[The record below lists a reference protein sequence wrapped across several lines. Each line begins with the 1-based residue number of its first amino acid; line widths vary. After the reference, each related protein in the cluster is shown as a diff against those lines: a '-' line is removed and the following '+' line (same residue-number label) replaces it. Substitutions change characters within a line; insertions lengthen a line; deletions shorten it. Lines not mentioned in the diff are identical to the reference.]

1 MTRFLLL
8 IALLSGYALKAQDFS
23 GFWNG
28 RAELMGQS
36 LRVVFT
42 LEGEPEAI
50 SGTFQSPDQGEGAVP
65 ISGQLE
71 GDSLFIDV
79 PDLKLT
85 FRGYF
90 DSGAQRIQGQMEQMG
105 GVYPLTLQ
113 RDKLEAAKPNRPQ
126 TPQPPFPYSAE
137 EVTFR
142 SDGFELAGTL
152 TKPDAF
158 QQAIILVTGSGPQ
171 NRNSELLGHEPFYVI
186 ADHLSRN
193 GIAVLRYDERGV
205 GASEGSF
212 ASMTTLDFARD
223 LSEALRWLKSQDGF
237 TDIPIGVLGHSE
249 GGLTAS
255 VCAAEFRQP
264 DFIVSLAGMGVS
276 GAETLIRQNEDV
288 ALAEGAPAE
297 LAQMQRDRIAAM
309 CEAVEQHE
317 DSVRI
322 AKEIRKVLKEY
333 PAEAPGMTE
342 ADLFN
347 QFNNQMNSKWMR
359 WLINADAREY
369 WGDVRCP
376 VLAINGTKDVQVNA
390 SQNLKAIEFAL
401 KRNGNEDYTT
411 IALPNH
417 NHLLQ
422 ESFTGAVSEYG
433 KIEQTIS
440 PTVLKTVTEWVQQ
453 R

>member
-1 MTRFLLL
+1 M
-8 IALLSGYALKAQDFS
+8 SAQDFA

-42 LEGEPEAI
+42 LEGEPESI
-50 SGTFQSPDQGEGAVP
+50 SGTFESPDQGAGAVP
-65 ISGQLE
+65 ISGSLQ
-71 GDSLFIDV
+71 GDSLFLEV

-85 FRGYF
+85 FSGYF
-90 DSGAQRIQGQMEQMG
+90 DRNAERIQGQMEQMG

-113 RDKLEAAKPNRPQ
+113 REKLEAAKPNRPQ

-152 TKPDAF
+152 TKPENIN
-158 QQAIILVTGSGPQ
+158 QAIILVTGSGPQ

-205 GASEGSF
+205 ADSEGSF
-212 ASMTTLDFARD
+212 ATATTLDFARD

-237 TDIPIGVLGHSE
+237 TDIPVGVLGHSE

-255 VCAAEFRQP
+255 VCAAKFRQP

-288 ALAEGAPAE
+288 ALAEGAPE
-297 LAQMQRDRIAAM
+297 DLAKEQSDRIAAM

-322 AKEIRKVLKEY
+322 AEEIRKVLTQY
-333 PAEAPGMTE
+333 PVEAPGMTKE
-342 ADLFN
+342 DLFN
-347 QFNNQMNSKWMR
+347 QFNDQMNSKWMR

-369 WGDVRCP
+369 WGEVSCP

-422 ESFTGAVSEYG
+422 ETFTGAVSEYG

-440 PTVLKTVTEWVQQ
+440 PTVLKTITEWVQQ